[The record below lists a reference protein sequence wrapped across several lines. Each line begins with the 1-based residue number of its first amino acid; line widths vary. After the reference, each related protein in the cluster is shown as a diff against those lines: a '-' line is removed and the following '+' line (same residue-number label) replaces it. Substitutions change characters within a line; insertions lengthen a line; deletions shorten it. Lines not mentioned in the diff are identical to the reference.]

1 MAQPVYAS
9 DCWRR
14 EARRLSRE
22 QTVLCL
28 AFPAVA
34 WVVDRRLEADLADLI
49 LRVYAKVAH
58 RRAASFA
65 GWAVLAWARPVA

>member
-58 RRAASFA
+58 
-65 GWAVLAWARPVA
+65 